1 MNTEYVRHLFGWRPP
16 LTAGLPW
23 EVSQTGKS
31 PRTEL
36 PAAIDAARCLRVI
49 YLPPPLPRRSGT
61 CFVVS
66 RAEVGG
72 LLAREK
78 SETLDTQTRTEGQ
91 HQPGQ
96 LVAVPKN
103 LVEHKQHGA

>member
-1 MNTEYVRHLFGWRPP
+1 M
-16 LTAGLPW
+16 PW
-23 EVSQTGKS
+23 AVSQTGKS

-36 PAAIDAARCLRVI
+36 PAAIDGAGYSRAI
-49 YLPPPLPRRSGT
+49 YLAPPSRRET

-96 LVAVPKN
+96 LVAVAKN
-103 LVEHKQHGA
+103 LVEHEQHGA